1 MNATDS
7 NFGGSNFGSMRL
19 ENTSKSSPCI
29 HVISSTPST
38 LAKATKSKPSRLGF
52 GDGRQL
58 LDYTV
63 RRKKSRSKRIYHQQ
77 HLVINS
83 MKSAISQASM
93 SSLLINPSDLYDN
106 KTVCS
111 VLSGSLRGGGNLPH
125 PNNYGQSGGLYQD
138 AGYDSADDTYGFS
151 KYSDESTINQ
161 KHRNVV
167 YRSRIRGTRA
177 LLRLTHIRKSHKI
190 ADPEHPL
197 QIQSL
202 SPSSRL
208 NKSSSYLSFRFVML
222 FCSQILKEQT
232 LLYPK

>member
-1 MNATDS
+1 MDS
-7 NFGGSNFGSMRL
+7 SFGGSNFGSMRL

-38 LAKATKSKPSRLGF
+38 LGKATKSKPSRLGF

-63 RRKKSRSKRIYHQQ
+63 KRKKSRSKRIHHQQ
-77 HLVINS
+77 YLVVNS
-83 MKSAISQASM
+83 MRSATSQASM
-93 SSLLINPSDLYDN
+93 SSLLINQSDLYDN
-106 KTVCS
+106 KSVCS

-138 AGYDSADDTYGFS
+138 AGYDSADDMCGFS
-151 KYSDESTINQ
+151 KYSDESTISQ
-161 KHRNVV
+161 KHRKVV
-167 YRSRIRGTRA
+167 YRSQIRGTRA
-177 LLRLTHIRKSHKI
+177 LRRLTHIRKSHKI
-190 ADPEHPL
+190 AEPVHSL

-202 SPSSRL
+202 SPSSSL

-222 FCSQILKEQT
+222 FCPRILRE
-232 LLYPK
+232 LSRL